1 MEKKKDDGLGIYK
14 DVFEVIQDYCQK
26 IKAIEEDISN
36 QYNNLKDKNQKINQ
50 KAYLVNMKEYNK
62 FKEQIEYN
70 TFINDIND
78 YKYTMIMKLVSK
90 ESENLNKNS
99 SNEKLKEK
107 LKLTKVDSIKE
118 LYTLLKQGQ
127 EYILIN
133 KTEEL
138 SEKIIENINE
148 RIYSYSINSN
158 ELSLNIDYEDL
169 SFSHN
174 KNIIN
179 SNVLKNQESEIF
191 PNANYINEGNTI
203 TGNDESLN
211 NNENNNINNNSLEE
225 YEKLT
230 DWLVKFILKEEEFKL
245 ALKTVKKEKDKE
257 KEKYH
262 GYLIEHTTYEN
273 WEKNLQISSL
283 KRIIQQYINI
293 EKKELTNE
301 EKEKIINILRN
312 NNISK
317 KNHIQSLKFDTI
329 EKLKQFNKINNLIFF
344 NKELFLLINDDNE
357 NQNNENQ
364 IQYQI
369 SDKSVD
375 IFINNEK
382 STFQIFDNIIYSYMH
397 NNLCLLTK
405 IYNYQKIFKK
415 ETKPAMFYLLSKD
428 FLQKYKECFN
438 YNNLVIFLEGF
449 KFDKKYEDKEIFDI
463 IGNIPNNIINSIKE
477 NINFFKLEIKLIS
490 PKIISIDNNINFEY
504 INDFDNCLLNGG
516 LYINFCN
523 INFLSKEESEKLR
536 NFVKVFFIKEKLLI
550 LFLHKSIAFGQIG
563 DINNSNKKNVFDID
577 YLFSV
582 KENKTINQGFTLLN
596 DFIKTEDDYKNFY
609 NYIYDSNKDAFFEY
623 KISDKL
629 ILNLLNFK
637 KYKDNK
643 NLLNQHNPI
652 IENNNNQVQPQK
664 VIDNNNNNNAPN
676 NQFNNN
682 IIIQDN
688 QNNNNNVPLGQNI
701 NNVTNNQF
709 NNNIIQAE
717 QNNNNNIQN
726 NQNINTNET
735 NNNNFKLNPFFT
747 GHQQNNG
754 NNNTNFNDN
763 NSIENTKVILN
774 EMKGFGM
781 NTIIDDNTKEKKNNN
796 NNYINPT
803 PNQNLNFE
811 VNYENN
817 NNINKNINNF
827 KNMNNINNNVNI
839 NIYNF
844 NNSNDMTNNKTN
856 NMNNMA
862 QMPNNNFNYQNQIQQ
877 TQQTYDF
884 NKIKNYLLL
893 VISFIKSDQMI
904 KMNMNRINN
913 ISGNYREN
921 LYLVNKNWIEN
932 FCQIF
937 YFN

>member
-26 IKAIEEDISN
+26 IKEIEEDISN

-50 KAYLVNMKEYNK
+50 KAYLINMKEYNK

-70 TFINDIND
+70 TFINNMNG

-118 LYTLLKQGQ
+118 LFTLLKQGQ

-133 KTEEL
+133 KTKEL

-148 RIYSYSINSN
+148 RIYSYFINSN

-169 SFSHN
+169 SFAHN

-179 SNVLKNQESEIF
+179 SKVLKNQESEIF

-211 NNENNNINNNSLEE
+211 NNINNNNSLEE

-364 IQYQI
+364 IEYQI
-369 SDKSVD
+369 SEKSID

-428 FLQKYKECFN
+428 FLQEYKECFN

-463 IGNIPNNIINSIKE
+463 VGNIPNNIINSIKE
-477 NINFFKLEIKLIS
+477 NINSFKLEIKLIS

-504 INDFDNCLLNGG
+504 INDFDNCLLSGG

-582 KENKTINQGFTLLN
+582 KENKTTNQGFALLN

-688 QNNNNNVPLGQNI
+688 QNNNNNVPPGQNI

-709 NNNIIQAE
+709 NNNIIQDE

-781 NTIIDDNTKEKKNNN
+781 NTIIDDNTKEKK
-796 NNYINPT
+796 
-803 PNQNLNFE
+803 
-811 VNYENN
+811 
-817 NNINKNINNF
+817 
-827 KNMNNINNNVNI
+827 
-839 NIYNF
+839 
-844 NNSNDMTNNKTN
+844 
-856 NMNNMA
+856 
-862 QMPNNNFNYQNQIQQ
+862 
-877 TQQTYDF
+877 
-884 NKIKNYLLL
+884 
-893 VISFIKSDQMI
+893 
-904 KMNMNRINN
+904 
-913 ISGNYREN
+913 
-921 LYLVNKNWIEN
+921 
-932 FCQIF
+932 
-937 YFN
+937 

>member
-1 MEKKKDDGLGIYK
+1 MEKKDDGLGIYK

-70 TFINDIND
+70 TFINNMNG

-107 LKLTKVDSIKE
+107 LKQTKVDSIKE

-133 KTEEL
+133 KTES
-138 SEKIIENINE
+138 SEEIIENINE

-169 SFSHN
+169 SFAHN

-179 SNVLKNQESEIF
+179 SKVLKNQESEIF

-211 NNENNNINNNSLEE
+211 NNEINNINNNNSLEE

-301 EKEKIINILRN
+301 EKEKITNILRN

-364 IQYQI
+364 IEYQI
-369 SDKSVD
+369 SEKSID

-405 IYNYQKIFKK
+405 IYNYQKVFKK
-415 ETKPAMFYLLSKD
+415 ETKPTMFYLLSKD

-463 IGNIPNNIINSIKE
+463 VGNIPNNIINSIKE
-477 NINFFKLEIKLIS
+477 NINSFKLEIKLIS

-582 KENKTINQGFTLLN
+582 KENKTTNQGFALLN
-596 DFIKTEDDYKNFY
+596 DFIKTEDDYKIF
-609 NYIYDSNKDAFFEY
+609 
-623 KISDKL
+623 
-629 ILNLLNFK
+629 
-637 KYKDNK
+637 
-643 NLLNQHNPI
+643 
-652 IENNNNQVQPQK
+652 
-664 VIDNNNNNNAPN
+664 
-676 NQFNNN
+676 
-682 IIIQDN
+682 IIIYM
-688 QNNNNNVPLGQNI
+688 
-701 NNVTNNQF
+701 
-709 NNNIIQAE
+709 IQ
-717 QNNNNNIQN
+717 
-726 NQNINTNET
+726 
-735 NNNNFKLNPFFT
+735 
-747 GHQQNNG
+747 
-754 NNNTNFNDN
+754 
-763 NSIENTKVILN
+763 
-774 EMKGFGM
+774 
-781 NTIIDDNTKEKKNNN
+781 
-796 NNYINPT
+796 
-803 PNQNLNFE
+803 
-811 VNYENN
+811 
-817 NNINKNINNF
+817 
-827 KNMNNINNNVNI
+827 
-839 NIYNF
+839 
-844 NNSNDMTNNKTN
+844 
-856 NMNNMA
+856 
-862 QMPNNNFNYQNQIQQ
+862 
-877 TQQTYDF
+877 
-884 NKIKNYLLL
+884 
-893 VISFIKSDQMI
+893 I
-904 KMNMNRINN
+904 KMLSSSIKYQIN
-913 ISGNYREN
+913 
-921 LYLVNKNWIEN
+921 
-932 FCQIF
+932 
-937 YFN
+937 